1 MVDLAEYQKS
11 CGIESPAGIPGIPLM
26 HESGKELITCVGN
39 GISCD
44 LIQHRIAVFDLL
56 KVIKHQLMLR
66 GHL

>member
-1 MVDLAEYQKS
+1 MIDLAEYEKS
-11 CGIESPAGIPGIPLM
+11 CGIESPAGIPQVPLM

-44 LIQHRIAVFDLL
+44 LIQHRVAVFDFL
-56 KVIKHQLMLR
+56 KVFKQQLVMR